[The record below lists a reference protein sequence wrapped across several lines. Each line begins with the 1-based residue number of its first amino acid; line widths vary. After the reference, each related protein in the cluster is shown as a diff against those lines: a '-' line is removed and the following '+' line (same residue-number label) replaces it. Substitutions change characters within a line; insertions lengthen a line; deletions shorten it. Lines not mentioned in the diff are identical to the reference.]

1 MIEMHPKDP
10 IMLRLQK
17 TMGNLV
23 PNFSDQMGNKEE
35 SERGSM
41 WPVWVFEIS
50 ILFNIVDR

>member
-1 MIEMHPKDP
+1 
-10 IMLRLQK
+10 MLYLQK

-41 WPVWVFEIS
+41 WPVWVFDQYS
-50 ILFNIVDR
+50 IQHCRLVKMCSG

>member
-10 IMLRLQK
+10 IMLHLQK

-35 SERGSM
+35 SEGEACGRCGYSRS
-41 WPVWVFEIS
+41 VFYS
-50 ILFNIVDR
+50 TL